1 MEESKS
7 ILANLSNGVESI
19 TKVVDGLFKFESLG
33 IKMNRLKRKLDILKG
48 KENDINEELKYAE
61 SLSMKRRKK
70 EVESWLRHVGN
81 IKIKVHQTEQEV
93 QERRGKWQLSIQLH
107 RNLDRL
113 MAEAGELHEQGA
125 FPRGL
130 TLEAQ
135 ESRGVS
141 FPTTKLVG
149 QMFVE
154 NKNTILECLR
164 NNSVSVIGIYG
175 MGGVGKTTLLTHI
188 NNELVRHGPDSSVS
202 WVTVSQKFSVHK
214 LQDDIANALCFSF
227 SFEDDEKKRAAELSN
242 FLGTR
247 KNLVLI
253 LDDVWE
259 DIPINEVGICV
270 GVNGCKLI
278 LTTRYLDVC
287 QKMDCQ
293 KQIRVSPLSDK
304 ESWELFLEKLGV
316 DMKLTPEIEETAKFL
331 VKECAGLPL
340 GIITMARSMK
350 GAEDMFEWRNAL
362 ENMKE
367 SKLGHDDMEK
377 KVFQVLKY
385 SYDMLKDPKVQQCFL
400 DCSLFPE
407 DFAIEREVLI
417 DLFIDE
423 RLVDGMKSRQ
433 AEFYRGYTILNKLV
447 NACLLEN
454 FELMGRKYVKMHDL
468 VRDMALQITSTSP
481 RFLVEASVDL
491 KEIPDEEE
499 WAEDLVKVSLM
510 DNAISSIPPTA
521 SPKCPSISTLILMG
535 NRLLTDIPGG
545 FFTNMTGL
553 NVLDL
558 SYTNIENLPNSIF
571 NLLNLSVLLLKGCQR
586 IKYVP
591 SLANLKALRRLDLS
605 YTTVT
610 ELPHGME
617 MLVNLRYLNLFTSTL
632 QILPGILVNLF
643 RLQHLV
649 LDWHS
654 SEKMRVKG
662 EELAILRRL
671 ETLKAQLYDVNDLN
685 TYVNSLEER
694 ELVSYILQVGFDE
707 NSFWKES
714 EYNKIVILRK
724 SDLSEIISEEY
735 PLLLPQGIQFLC
747 IESCH
752 LVKSLYEASSLK
764 NTANLI
770 SCHIA
775 DCDGIENLLSVSSS
789 CSFPILQSLEE
800 LRLQRLHDFIGLI
813 SEESN
818 VSSLPPV
825 GTFSSLKDVLIS
837 GCPSMKKLFTPSLL
851 SLFYNLE
858 RLRVYQ
864 CDQMV
869 EIIAATSDDNEGEG
883 STSSGTTELTLPKLE
898 VLELILLPELKSFSS
913 SKKTLVAESLQ
924 EIRVEYCPKLKKVS
938 LLDDEWCC
946 LPSLQKIKVLE
957 EWWESL
963 EWEHPNA
970 KDVLQPLCHFRK
982 YN

>member
-1 MEESKS
+1 
-7 ILANLSNGVESI
+7 
-19 TKVVDGLFKFESLG
+19 
-33 IKMNRLKRKLDILKG
+33 MNRLKRKLDILEG
-48 KENDINEELKYAE
+48 KEDDINEELKYAE

-70 EVESWLRHVGN
+70 EVESWLRSVGR
-81 IKIKVHQTEQEV
+81 IKNKVQRTEQEV
-93 QERRGKWQLSIQLH
+93 QERRRKWLPSIQLH

-154 NKNTILECLR
+154 NMNTILECLR

-214 LQDDIANALCFSF
+214 LQVDIANALCFSF
-227 SFEDDEKKRAAELSN
+227 SIEDDEKKRAAELSN

-259 DIPINEVGICV
+259 DIPINEVGIRV

-385 SYDMLKDPKVQQCFL
+385 SYDMLKDPIVQQCFL

-407 DFAIEREVLI
+407 DFPIEREDLI
-417 DLFIDE
+417 ELFIDE
-423 RLVDGMKSRQ
+423 RLIDGMKSRQ
-433 AEFYRGYTILNKLV
+433 AEFYRGHTILNKLV

-454 FELMGRKYVKMHDL
+454 LEIYGIKYVKMHDL

-499 WAEDLVKVSLM
+499 WVEDLVKVSLM
-510 DNAISSIPPTA
+510 DNGISSIPPTV
-521 SPKCPSISTLILMG
+521 SPRCPSISTLILMS
-535 NRLLTDIPGG
+535 NRLTSIPDCFLWNMTRLSVLNLSYTDIEKLP
-545 FFTNMTGL
+545 NS
-553 NVLDL
+553 VLDL
-558 SYTNIENLPNSIF
+558 V
-571 NLLNLSVLLLKGCQR
+571 NLSALLLKRCENL
-586 IKYVP
+586 KYVP
-591 SLANLKALRRLDLS
+591 SLANLKALRRLDLG
-605 YTTVT
+605 YTGIT
-610 ELPHGME
+610 EVPQGLE
-617 MLVNLRYLNLFTSTL
+617 TLDNLRYLNLFATSL
-632 QILPGILVNLF
+632 LICPGILVNLF

-649 LDWHS
+649 LDWNS
-654 SEKMRVKG
+654 STKVKG
-662 EELAILRRL
+662 EELANLRRL

-685 TYVNSLEER
+685 TYVSSLEER
-694 ELVSYILQVGFDE
+694 ELVSYTLQVGFGNNLCWRINNYNRTVALI
-707 NSFWKES
+707 NSDISKITS
-714 EYNKIVILRK
+714 EK
-724 SDLSEIISEEY
+724 Y
-735 PLLLPQGIQFLC
+735 PLLLPQGIQFLY
-747 IESCH
+747 IESCR
-752 LVKSLYEASSLK
+752 LVRSLSEASSLE
-764 NTANLI
+764 NIANLR
-770 SCHIA
+770 SCRIVL
-775 DCDGIENLLSVSSS
+775 CDGIETLLSVSSS
-789 CSFPILQSLEE
+789 CSLPILQSLEE
-800 LRLQRLHDFIGLI
+800 LRLQELQDFTGLI
-813 SEESN
+813 SEERD
-818 VSSLPPV
+818 VSSLPPT
-825 GTFSSLKDVLIS
+825 GTFCSLKTIVIN
-837 GCPSMKKLFTPSLL
+837 GCPSMKNLFTPALL
-851 SLFYNLE
+851 LLFPNLE
-858 RLRVYQ
+858 TMRVLL
-864 CDQMV
+864 CEGMT
-869 EIIAATSDDNEGEG
+869 EIIAATTHESEEEG
-883 STSSGTTELTLPKLE
+883 STSGGTAELSLPKLKS
-898 VLELILLPELKSFSS
+898 LWLSFLPELESFCS
-913 SKKTLVAESLQ
+913 SKKTLVADFLQ
-924 EIRVEYCPKLKKVS
+924 EITIDNCSKLKKFS
-938 LLDDEWCC
+938 LLDNEPCH
-946 LPSLQKIKVLE
+946 LPSLQKIMVRE

-970 KDVLQPLCHFRK
+970 KNVLQPLCLFQK
-982 YN
+982 